1 MWVGQTRRSGTG
13 AIDLGLEM
21 KITSVK
27 LLWEAAYGKAY
38 SIEVSG
44 DGKTWKEVY
53 KTDKGDGG
61 TDEIKVTTTAARWIR
76 MTGTKRGT
84 QYGYSLWEFKVF
96 P

>member
-1 MWVGQTRRSGTG
+1 
-13 AIDLGLEM
+13 M
-21 KITSVK
+21 KISRVK
-27 LLWEAAYGKAY
+27 LLWEGAYAKAY
-38 SIEVSG
+38 TIEISG

-61 TDEIKVTTTAARWIR
+61 IDEIKFSATSARWIR

-84 QYGYSLWEFKVF
+84 QFGYSLWEFQVF